1 MSGSKANVRVR
12 GAVEVMIRIAG
23 PGLDLML
30 AVGDRCS
37 RVLDRGDRGYSMVR
51 LQHDGESAPRG
62 LDARALAALRSRE
75 PS

>member
-1 MSGSKANVRVR
+1 
-12 GAVEVMIRIAG
+12 
-23 PGLDLML
+23 ML

-51 LQHDGESAPRG
+51 LEHDGESAPRG
-62 LDARALAALRSRE
+62 LDARALAALRSRG

>member
-12 GAVEVMIRIAG
+12 GAVEVMLRIAG
-23 PGLDLML
+23 PGLDLLL

-37 RVLDRGDRGYSMVR
+37 RVLDRGDRGYSTVR

-62 LDARALAALRSRE
+62 LDAQALASLRSRG
-75 PS
+75 PG